1 MPWTVLNWEETRSN
15 KCSRGS
21 VVQFRLKTNK
31 SKNGNLGM
39 NELIRQRMRTA
50 RDSEGKC
57 VGTELLSLK
66 IDRPWRRV
74 NGGGR
79 TPGLGRWGG
88 SEIRKKRHT
97 QKWETGEL
105 YHLSKVVR
113 IKLHMSW
120 EMWVKSIHVRI
131 VGGEEV
137 PAHGPVWPQSGGIP
151 GWHLPLTSQKWFS
164 VFAPGF

>member
-1 MPWTVLNWEETRSN
+1 MNWEETRSN

-66 IDRPWRRV
+66 IDRP
-74 NGGGR
+74 
-79 TPGLGRWGG
+79 
-88 SEIRKKRHT
+88 
-97 QKWETGEL
+97 
-105 YHLSKVVR
+105 
-113 IKLHMSW
+113 
-120 EMWVKSIHVRI
+120 
-131 VGGEEV
+131 
-137 PAHGPVWPQSGGIP
+137 
-151 GWHLPLTSQKWFS
+151 
-164 VFAPGF
+164 